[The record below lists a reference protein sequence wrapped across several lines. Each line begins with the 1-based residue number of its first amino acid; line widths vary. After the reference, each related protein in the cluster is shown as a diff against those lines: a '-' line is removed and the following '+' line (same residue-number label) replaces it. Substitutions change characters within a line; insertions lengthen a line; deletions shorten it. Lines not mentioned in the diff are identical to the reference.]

1 MERIHTYNQLNV
13 VYPEKEIFFRLGGNV
28 HITEVSEDEY
38 FRISSLGKKAYSLC
52 VPQGRWKLKAVK
64 HVGEKGILLSDA
76 VFLCGSR
83 FASMAKNAAFIWFA
97 AVTVGEK
104 IVAERDLQRNVS
116 DSVVYDA
123 VAGEMADSTM
133 DMMQKMASAEL
144 ARIGMVLDKN
154 RYSPGYGDM
163 LLEEQKLMFSELN
176 MSEMNLKLTDS
187 CFIVPEKSVT
197 AVAAVMVSK

>member
-1 MERIHTYNQLNV
+1 MERIHIYNQLNV
-13 VYPEKEIFFRLGGNV
+13 VYPEREIFYRLGGNV
-28 HITEVSEDEY
+28 HLTKVSEDEHLH
-38 FRISSLGKKAYSLC
+38 IAALGKKAYSLC

-64 HVGEKGILLSDA
+64 HVGENGILLSDA

-104 IVAERDLQRNVS
+104 VVAERDRQQNVS

-163 LLEEQKLMFSELN
+163 LLEEQKLMFSVLN

>member
-1 MERIHTYNQLNV
+1 MERIHIYNQLNV

-38 FRISSLGKKAYSLC
+38 SRISALGKKAYSLC

-64 HVGEKGILLSDA
+64 YVGENGILLSNA

-104 IVAERDLQRNVS
+104 VVVERDRQQNVS

-163 LLEEQKLMFSELN
+163 LLEEQKLMFSVLN

-187 CFIVPEKSVT
+187 CFIGPEKSVT

>member
-1 MERIHTYNQLNV
+1 MERIHIYNQLNV

-38 FRISSLGKKAYSLC
+38 SRISALGKKAYSLC

-64 HVGEKGILLSDA
+64 HIGENGILLSNA

-104 IVAERDLQRNVS
+104 VVVERDRQQNVS

-163 LLEEQKLMFSELN
+163 LLEEQKLMFSVLN

>member
-1 MERIHTYNQLNV
+1 MERIHIYNQLNV

-38 FRISSLGKKAYSLC
+38 SRISALGKKAYSLC

-64 HVGEKGILLSDA
+64 HVGENGILLSNA

-104 IVAERDLQRNVS
+104 VVVERDRQQNVS

-163 LLEEQKLMFSELN
+163 LLEEQKLMFSVLN

>member
-1 MERIHTYNQLNV
+1 MERIHIYNQLNV

-38 FRISSLGKKAYSLC
+38 SRISALGKKAYSLC

-64 HVGEKGILLSDA
+64 HVGENGILLSNA

-83 FASMAKNAAFIWFA
+83 FASMAKNAAFILFA

-104 IVAERDLQRNVS
+104 VVVERDRQLNVS

-163 LLEEQKLMFSELN
+163 LLEEQKLMFSVLN

>member
-1 MERIHTYNQLNV
+1 MERIHIYNQLNV

-38 FRISSLGKKAYSLC
+38 SRISALGKKAYSLC

-64 HVGEKGILLSDA
+64 HVGENGRLLSNA

-104 IVAERDLQRNVS
+104 VVVERDRQQNVS

-163 LLEEQKLMFSELN
+163 LLEEQKLMFSVLN

>member
-1 MERIHTYNQLNV
+1 
-13 VYPEKEIFFRLGGNV
+13 
-28 HITEVSEDEY
+28 
-38 FRISSLGKKAYSLC
+38 
-52 VPQGRWKLKAVK
+52 
-64 HVGEKGILLSDA
+64 
-76 VFLCGSR
+76 
-83 FASMAKNAAFIWFA
+83 
-97 AVTVGEK
+97 
-104 IVAERDLQRNVS
+104 
-116 DSVVYDA
+116 
-123 VAGEMADSTM
+123 MADSTM

-163 LLEEQKLMFSELN
+163 LLEEQKLMFSVLN

>member
-1 MERIHTYNQLNV
+1 MERIHIYNQLNV

-38 FRISSLGKKAYSLC
+38 SRISALGKKAYSLC

-64 HVGEKGILLSDA
+64 YVGENGILLSNA

-104 IVAERDLQRNVS
+104 VVVERDRQQNVS

-163 LLEEQKLMFSELN
+163 LLEEQKLMFSVLN